1 MIEIVVDN
9 FNDEKLDSLEQ
20 DDSWNN
26 DWYDDEQI
34 EQVVQNV
41 DVPWWVAFLPRF

>member
-9 FNDEKLDSLEQ
+9 FSDEELDSLEQ
-20 DDSWNN
+20 DDSWND

-34 EQVVQNV
+34 QQAVQNV
-41 DVPWWVAFLPRF
+41 VVPWWVAFLPRF